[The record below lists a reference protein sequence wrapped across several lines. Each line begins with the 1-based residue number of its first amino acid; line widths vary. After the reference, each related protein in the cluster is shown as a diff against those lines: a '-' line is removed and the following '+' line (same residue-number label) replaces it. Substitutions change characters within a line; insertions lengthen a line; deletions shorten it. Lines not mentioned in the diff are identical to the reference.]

1 MSDFKN
7 YKEFFESL
15 PVEHQNIIKN
25 ANKMKQ
31 RFNRN
36 GDGIVRNK
44 GRKKVSDSHKKEVR
58 RLYAKKK
65 AEKIRAEKIANGT
78 YKPRGRPRNVK
89 EKE

>member
-1 MSDFKN
+1 MTDFKN

-15 PVEHQNIIKN
+15 PTEHQDIIKN

-36 GDGIVRNK
+36 GDSVVRNK

-58 RLYAKKK
+58 RLYARKRT
-65 AEKIRAEKIANGT
+65 EKLRAEKIANGT
-78 YKPRGRPRNVK
+78 YRPKGRPKK
-89 EKE
+89 EKA